1 MNYTIEMEEKNE
13 QTTRDYA
20 MGNVLFSWEA
30 HEYFHHERTTDWYW
44 WVGLVAV
51 LLLGFAVWQRSFLFG
66 ILILL
71 GWFTSIL
78 YAIRTPRFIR
88 FVLTER
94 GLIIENPESK
104 ESGKMYPWNQL
115 ESFWVFYKPPVHEE
129 LSIKSKKTFMPY
141 IKVPLGDEDP
151 EAVKE
156 IVSKYIPLEEQEES
170 LIDTL
175 AHLAKF

>member
-1 MNYTIEMEEKNE
+1 MEETDKKIE
-13 QTTRDYA
+13 HDY
-20 MGNVLFSWEA
+20 MTGNVLFSWEA
-30 HEYFHHERTTDWYW
+30 HEYFHHDRTVDWYW

-51 LLLGFAVWQRSFLFG
+51 ILLGFAVWQRSFLFG
-66 ILILL
+66 VLILL

-78 YAIRTPRFIR
+78 YAIRDPHVIR
-88 FVLTER
+88 FVLTDR
-94 GLIIENPESK
+94 GLIVENPESK
-104 ESGKMYPWNQL
+104 ESGKIYPWSQL
-115 ESFWVFYKPPVHEE
+115 DSFWVFYKPPVHAE

-151 EAVKE
+151 EAIKE

-170 LIDTL
+170 LIDNI